1 MASVLSSST
10 ELVVINPAIAAN
22 PEVAHPVALNEA
34 LTALLPVETAD
45 GSKAEFSEP
54 DKADQVSV
62 RFSADGVE
70 LTHDLGGIEADT
82 QIYAPDSTAPLANGL
97 LDGAS
102 DVVDVIELAEDA
114 ATLGSENHSVDVNLG
129 ASESSENSIE
139 EEQLNDNHQNI
150 GDSQTTETNARKAS
164 SASLIDIHLVEI
176 AEIDD
181 GSTLESS
188 SNVAAESI
196 TVEST
201 QVDSDQ
207 AGTEQ
212 LISDVADTINS
223 NEQLPSPDIDPVNK
237 AANVHAFKQI
247 LVSKQPKKNK
257 PQYVENFTPQDLTRK
272 GALKTTTAKVGAK
285 PVEQDGAAEK
295 TKFDEHYSA
304 DASEAEA
311 KVVVITAPDLA
322 EITEKRQAHKNPD
335 QASSDNNATSIGAD
349 DEVNAE
355 VQTDTDIVEQARADA
370 ANKAAA
376 ERQAEE
382 AKQAEAARLAEEVRQ
397 AEAARLAEEARQ
409 AEAAR
414 LAEEARQAEAARL
427 AEEARQAEATRLA
440 EEAEQAEAARL
451 SEEAKQAE
459 AARKAEEAE
468 QAEAARLAEEARQAE
483 AARLAEAAK
492 QAEAA
497 RLAEEAKQ
505 AEAVRL
511 AEVAKQAEAAALAK
525 ATTQAEGFVQA
536 ELDAIKVEVELAE
549 AFAKLDLTLDD
560 ESIVEAFL
568 TGEFVADSET
578 GEPVSNVNPVSSIE
592 KESVQAESDASD
604 SLALAETIIE
614 PIPADHD
621 TNAEQLAPAMA
632 SMLRTEHTAQE
643 DKAAQKDEAGAI
655 GSHALTV
662 ANGGLADDSENLNV
676 TESDLVPVTG
686 ASEFVT
692 MAELYDS
699 PEVDLDDTTSNGFGG
714 LPKTNFSQPQGRF
727 YRLWLSVRKTTR
739 NIVDSSIDWLKRIR
753 NK

>member
-397 AEAARLAEEARQ
+397 AEAARLAE
-409 AEAAR
+409 
-414 LAEEARQAEAARL
+414 
-427 AEEARQAEATRLA
+427 
-440 EEAEQAEAARL
+440 
-451 SEEAKQAE
+451 
-459 AARKAEEAE
+459 
-468 QAEAARLAEEARQAE
+468 
-483 AARLAEAAK
+483 AAK